1 MKNRWANSWFAL
13 CSMCAFFE
21 MCRFGKEDETLKI
34 LAVGDIV
41 GENGVKKLKEELPKI
56 RQKNSID
63 FCIVNGENAAGG
75 MGITTKI
82 FNEMLNLKV
91 DVITMGNHTWGK
103 KDIFSFIDHPQ
114 IIRPANYSAGV
125 VGKGMGI
132 YNCKG
137 KKIAVI
143 NLIGR
148 TDMNVLSENPFLV
161 AKDLVDKVK
170 NNVDIIMV
178 DFHAEATAEKIAMG
192 YFLDGKVT
200 AVYGTHT
207 HVQTADEKI
216 LENGTAYITDIG
228 MTGPYKSVIGMDADA
243 SIKRF
248 VTSLPERYKLAE
260 GKCKLNGCIFDIND
274 ETCRVEQITRLNIK

>member
-1 MKNRWANSWFAL
+1 MN
-13 CSMCAFFE
+13 
-21 MCRFGKEDETLKI
+21 LKI
-34 LAVGDIV
+34 LAIGDIV
-41 GENGVKKLKEELPKI
+41 GENGVKKLKETLPKI
-56 RQKNSID
+56 MKDEKIN

-82 FNEMLNLKV
+82 FNDMISLNI
-91 DVITMGNHTWGK
+91 DAITMGNHTWGK
-103 KDIFSFIDHPQ
+103 KDIFTFIDNPKLL
-114 IIRPANYSAGV
+114 RPANYSKGV
-125 VGKGMGI
+125 VGKGYGI
-132 YNCKG
+132 YECKG

-161 AKDLVDKVK
+161 VDDIINKIK
-170 NNVDIIMV
+170 GSVDIIIV

-200 AVYGTHT
+200 AMYGTHT

-216 LENGTAYITDIG
+216 LNKGTAYITDIG
-228 MTGPYKSVIGMDADA
+228 MTGPKTSVIGMDVDA

-260 GKCKLNGCIFDIND
+260 GECMLNGCIFEIND
-274 ETCRVEQITRLNIK
+274 ENCKAEKIVRINVN

>member
-1 MKNRWANSWFAL
+1 MK
-13 CSMCAFFE
+13 
-21 MCRFGKEDETLKI
+21 DEKI
-34 LAVGDIV
+34 
-41 GENGVKKLKEELPKI
+41 N
-56 RQKNSID
+56 

-82 FNEMLNLKV
+82 FNDMISLNI
-91 DVITMGNHTWGK
+91 DAITMGNHTWGK
-103 KDIFSFIDHPQ
+103 KDIFTFIDNPKLL
-114 IIRPANYSAGV
+114 RPANYSKGV
-125 VGKGMGI
+125 VGKGYGI
-132 YNCKG
+132 YECKG

-161 AKDLVDKVK
+161 VDDIINKIK
-170 NNVDIIMV
+170 GSVDIIIV

-200 AVYGTHT
+200 CLYGTHT
-207 HVQTADEKI
+207 HVATADETI
-216 LENGTAYITDIG
+216 LEKGTAYITDIG
-228 MTGPYKSVIGMDADA
+228 MSGPKKSVIGMDVDA

-260 GKCKLNGCIFDIND
+260 GECMLNGCIFEIND
-274 ETCRVEQITRLNIK
+274 ETCKAEKIVRINVN